1 VDGET
6 TSNRSN
12 GGDASVVLG
21 QLIRFGLV
29 GGFVTA
35 LGAGAYLVAA
45 MAFNVPP
52 LLANVIA
59 YAIAVA
65 TGYVLH
71 SRFSFKGHGR
81 RDNPVR
87 TTSRFV
93 VVSLIS
99 FLLNSFFVWVLTE
112 PLGGPDWWPVVPM
125 LFVTPL
131 VTFALNRRWV
141 FA

>member
-1 VDGET
+1 MD
-6 TSNRSN
+6 SRDLS
-12 GGDASVVLG
+12 GGSLSIVLG

-45 MAFNVPP
+45 MVFDIAP
-52 LLANVIA
+52 LLANVVA
-59 YAIAVA
+59 YAVAVA

-71 SRFSFKGHGR
+71 SRVSFRGHGR
-81 RDNPVR
+81 RDNLAR

-93 VVSLIS
+93 VVSLVS
-99 FLLNSFFVWVLTE
+99 FLLNSLWVWLLTE
-112 PLGGPDWWPVVPM
+112 PLRGPDWWPVVPM